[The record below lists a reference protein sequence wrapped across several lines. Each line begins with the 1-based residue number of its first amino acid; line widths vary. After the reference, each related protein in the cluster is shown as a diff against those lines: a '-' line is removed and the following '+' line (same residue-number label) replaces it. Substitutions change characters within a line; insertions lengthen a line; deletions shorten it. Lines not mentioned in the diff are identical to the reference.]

1 MWTLQSCFDVCSRV
15 LGLDGLDVAHSSG
28 VAVKRCSG
36 RWSFDPTARV
46 WRTCDQTSLR
56 IICPLLETPQAGR
69 PGSSQGIKKTL
80 ALICVWSES
89 PSSPDPLLCLCF
101 FNILHV
107 FLQGDFAQAS
117 QNLWTCLKALGR
129 PLPTSQLDL
138 TCAVLWSAL
147 RLCLQRL
154 WVGRWLASRAGA
166 LRSNRPLQEDARKS
180 CRDAALVYH
189 RLHQLHMTGKSL

>member
-1 MWTLQSCFDVCSRV
+1 M
-15 LGLDGLDVAHSSG
+15 HSS
-28 VAVKRCSG
+28 VIDMVVK
-36 RWSFDPTARV
+36 V
-46 WRTCDQTSLR
+46 HQTIFYTSD
-56 IICPLLETPQAGR
+56 ICL
-69 PGSSQGIKKTL
+69 S
-80 ALICVWSES
+80 
-89 PSSPDPLLCLCF
+89 
-101 FNILHV
+101 NV

-117 QNLWTCLKALGR
+117 HNLWTCLKALGR

-166 LRSNRPLQEDARKS
+166 LRFNRPIQEDARKS

>member
-1 MWTLQSCFDVCSRV
+1 MFDLEVRV
-15 LGLDGLDVAHSSG
+15 YLFH
-28 VAVKRCSG
+28 
-36 RWSFDPTARV
+36 
-46 WRTCDQTSLR
+46 TS
-56 IICPLLETPQAGR
+56 
-69 PGSSQGIKKTL
+69 
-80 ALICVWSES
+80 
-89 PSSPDPLLCLCF
+89 DFCLSNVF
-101 FNILHV
+101 L

-166 LRSNRPLQEDARKS
+166 LRSSRPLQEDARKS

-189 RLHQLHMTGKSL
+189 RLHQLHMTGKHTEESGDLVESNC